1 MLKKK
6 KQRAAPTELGP
17 GQQWQRVFSLLER
30 RLPNEILLA
39 IPYLACFWLREPV
52 LPTDIV
58 RCGFCTFTGR
68 PSNVYF
74 RSRMS
79 RMGMLG
85 AQFGRKI
92 SKRMRNVGAH
102 DKVKA

>member
-1 MLKKK
+1 VLKKK

-58 RCGFCTFTGR
+58 RCGFCIVSDCLLMFVQE
-68 PSNVYF
+68 PHVV
-74 RSRMS
+74 
-79 RMGMLG
+79 
-85 AQFGRKI
+85 I
-92 SKRMRNVGAH
+92 
-102 DKVKA
+102 